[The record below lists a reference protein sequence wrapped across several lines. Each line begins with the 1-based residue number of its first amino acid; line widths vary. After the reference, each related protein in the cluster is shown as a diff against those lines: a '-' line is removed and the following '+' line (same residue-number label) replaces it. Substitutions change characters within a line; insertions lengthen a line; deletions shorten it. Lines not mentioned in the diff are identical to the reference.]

1 MQIYKYVIKISKFAP
16 MKNITLLFLLFSV
29 AFSSCETDFNV
40 NADWEEVTVVF
51 GLLDQSQDRQYIR
64 INKAFLGNE
73 SAYVMASVSDSLNY
87 NPDYL
92 EVKIEKLSTSGVVLQ
107 SIILTDTI
115 MEKED
120 GYFATDNNIIY
131 VFDTDNFLNE
141 EKEYLL
147 TVTNKL
153 SGKVITSKTKLIHD
167 INLMSSFDNP
177 VYKMG
182 FYNQTGSFSNTT
194 VEWNH
199 SQNASIYQMTLYV
212 NYTEYGQ
219 DTVEKTIQKLYPIID
234 FDGNTNLKQ
243 NISGEE
249 FFNLIAFNVTKDNT
263 VNRRINNID
272 LLFSAAS
279 QDLKTYISLNEPPT
293 GIVQERELFTN
304 INGGIGLLSSRYNK
318 LQENIDLTTST
329 NQAVAELL
337 DSLNFMYP

>member
-29 AFSSCETDFNV
+29 VFSSCETDFNV

-87 NPDYL
+87 NPENL
-92 EVKIEKLSTSGVVLQ
+92 EVKIEKLSTSGIVLQ
-107 SIILTDTI
+107 SIILTDTV

-293 GIVQERELFTN
+293 GIVQEREFFTN
-304 INGGIGLLSSRYNK
+304 INGGIGLFSSRYK
-318 LQENIDLTTST
+318 KKKKNIELTTST

>member
-1 MQIYKYVIKISKFAP
+1 

-219 DTVEKTIQKLYPIID
+219 DTIEKTIQKLYPIID

-249 FFNLIAFNVTKDNT
+249 FFNLIAFNVPKDNT

-279 QDLKTYISLNEPPT
+279 QDLKTYISLNEPP
-293 GIVQERELFTN
+293 GKVN
-304 INGGIGLLSSRYNK
+304 IFS
-318 LQENIDLTTST
+318 
-329 NQAVAELL
+329 
-337 DSLNFMYP
+337 

>member
-1 MQIYKYVIKISKFAP
+1 MQIYKYVIKISKFAR

-51 GLLDQSQDRQYIR
+51 GLLDQSDTLQYIR
-64 INKAFLGNE
+64 INKAFLGDE

-87 NPDYL
+87 NPENL
-92 EVKIEKLSTSGVVLQ
+92 EVKIERLSSSGVVLQ
-107 SIILTDTI
+107 SRILTDTI

-194 VEWNH
+194 VEWSH

-219 DTVEKTIQKLYPIID
+219 DTIEKTIQKLYPIID

-249 FFNLIAFNVTKDNT
+249 FFNLIAFNVPKDNT

-304 INGGIGLLSSRYNK
+304 INGGIGLFSSRYNK

>member
-16 MKNITLLFLLFSV
+16 MKNFTLLFLLFSV

-87 NPDYL
+87 NPDSL
-92 EVKIEKLSTSGVVLQ
+92 EVKIEKLSTSGVVLK

-249 FFNLIAFNVTKDNT
+249 FFNLIAFNVPKDNT

-272 LLFSAAS
+272 LLINKNFC
-279 QDLKTYISLNEPPT
+279 
-293 GIVQERELFTN
+293 GI
-304 INGGIGLLSSRYNK
+304 LLSN
-318 LQENIDLTTST
+318 
-329 NQAVAELL
+329 
-337 DSLNFMYP
+337 LN

>member
-1 MQIYKYVIKISKFAP
+1 MQIYKYVIKISKFAR

-64 INKAFLGNE
+64 INKAFLGDE

-87 NPDYL
+87 NPENL
-92 EVKIEKLSTSGVVLQ
+92 EVKIERLSSSGVVLQ
-107 SIILTDTI
+107 SRILTDTI

-194 VEWNH
+194 VEWSH

-219 DTVEKTIQKLYPIID
+219 DTIEKTIQKLYPIID

-249 FFNLIAFNVTKDNT
+249 FFNLIAFNVPKDNT

-293 GIVQERELFTN
+293 GIVQERELFKN
-304 INGGIGLLSSRYNK
+304 INGGIGLFSSRYNK